1 MQKAIQLDNVRSAH
15 FWAFP
20 EASVGEFEGVC
31 TIMVLMARA
40 TAVSAIIR
48 CAEEA
53 SAAAAWRDTG
63 SVHMNGDRV
72 RCAQNPAPGVEDFD
86 PDTVGPPVNFTN
98 NVLG

>member
-1 MQKAIQLDNVRSAH
+1 MQKAIQLDNARSAH

-20 EASVGEFEGVC
+20 EVSVGESGGVC

-48 CAEEA
+48 CAEDV
-53 SAAAAWRDTG
+53 SAAAAWNDAG

-72 RCAQNPAPGVEDFD
+72 RRAQNPALVVENFN
-86 PDTVGPPVNFTN
+86 PDAMGSTVNFAN